1 MKKKKNQKTTQIQQP
16 EGAFYESDN
25 TLTVVGGG

>member
-1 MKKKKNQKTTQIQQP
+1 MKKKKKQKTTQTLLP